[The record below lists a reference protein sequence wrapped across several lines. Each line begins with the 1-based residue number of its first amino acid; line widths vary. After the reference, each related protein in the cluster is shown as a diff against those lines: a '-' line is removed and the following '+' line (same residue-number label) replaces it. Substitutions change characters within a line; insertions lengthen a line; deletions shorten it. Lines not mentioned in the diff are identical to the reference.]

1 MVEVRVAVVVAVVAV
16 AEVAGVDADR
26 TESVTHILI
35 LGPVVE
41 YELERSDPEN

>member
-1 MVEVRVAVVVAVVAV
+1 MVEVGVVAVAAAVV

-35 LGPVVE
+35 LGPAVE
-41 YELERSDPEN
+41 YEPERFDQKY